1 MEIYGKKII
10 LTLVYCPPK
19 QEISTFIDGMTSIFR
34 DTWKGVWIMLLS
46 NYNLDQVLQGNI
58 NRLVCL
64 KEIFR
69 LQQCSRHSIRQLG
82 GILNLESANLFIF
95 LFCPGLGCL
104 LFLFIMLLC
113 SLPSYTALIL
123 CVFVFVAQP

>member
-10 LTLVYCPPK
+10 LALVYCPPK

-69 LQQCSRHSIRQLG
+69 LQQCSWHSTRQLG
-82 GILNLESANLFIF
+82 GILDIVFNSKVNKSVSLAPFPISATL
-95 LFCPGLGCL
+95 
-104 LFLFIMLLC
+104 
-113 SLPSYTALIL
+113 S
-123 CVFVFVAQP
+123 FVFNFRSLKRIGLTGNKKLELG

>member
-10 LTLVYCPPK
+10 LALVYCPPK

-82 GILNLESANLFIF
+82 GILDIVFNSKVSKSVSLVPSPYISDFIICF
-95 LFCPGLGCL
+95 QF
-104 LFLFIMLLC
+104 
-113 SLPSYTALIL
+113 
-123 CVFVFVAQP
+123 